1 MAPLL
6 EYERQLVLEL
16 LEAEGWWCAPAG
28 SARTGFS
35 TTSSDLKPLPLGT
48 RPLLSVGLTCASSL
62 RDTIGVSEETL
73 KEFSTTYKHFDD
85 NLTGRLT
92 HKDFRSCL
100 RGLNYYLPM
109 VEEGEPES
117 KFEKFLDAVDP
128 GRKGYVSLEDY
139 TSFLIDKESENI
151 KSSDEIESG
160 FQTLAE
166 GKAYITKEDMKQ
178 ALTPEQVAFCASHM
192 QQYVDPRGRGHA
204 AGYDYVGFT
213 NSYFGN

>member
-1 MAPLL
+1 MK
-6 EYERQLVLEL
+6 RQLTKIEDLGDNMEEALILDIKYSTIGLAQQWDQLHELGMRMQHNLEQQIQ
-16 LEAEGWWCAPAG
+16 A
-28 SARTGFS
+28 
-35 TTSSDLKPLPLGT
+35 K
-48 RPLLSVGLTCASSL
+48 
-62 RDTIGVSEETL
+62 DTIGVSEETL
-73 KEFSTTYKHFDD
+73 KEFSTTYKHFDE

-92 HKDFRSCL
+92 HKEFRSCL

-109 VEEGEPES
+109 VEEDEPEP

-151 KSSDEIESG
+151 KTSDEIENA
-160 FQTLAE
+160 FQSLAE
-166 GKAYITKEDMKQ
+166 GKAYITKEDLKQ
-178 ALTPEQVAFCASHM
+178 ALTPEQVSFCTIHM
-192 QQYVDPRGRGHA
+192 QQYMDPRGRSQP